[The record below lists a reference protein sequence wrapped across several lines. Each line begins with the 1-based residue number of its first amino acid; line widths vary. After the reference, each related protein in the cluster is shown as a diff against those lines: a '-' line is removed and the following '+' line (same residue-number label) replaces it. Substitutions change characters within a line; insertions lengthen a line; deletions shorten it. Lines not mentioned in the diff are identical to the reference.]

1 MSLYNVIF
9 TAFVPLI
16 VGTMDIDVNREM
28 SRKYPGTLH
37 ATAPYTSRS
46 VASLFV
52 THPLASLYHP
62 ACDSQSAQVFM

>member
-9 TAFVPLI
+9 TAWVPLI

-37 ATAPYTSRS
+37 ATAPYTSCS
-46 VASLFV
+46 VA
-52 THPLASLYHP
+52 A
-62 ACDSQSAQVFM
+62 